1 MANQPMD
8 NTGAYPAR
16 RDTNFSAVTAAVYAK
31 AGFMPPDSDHF
42 ANSARDGQAPPV
54 PVKIRIRSTGLVVSV
69 HHDVAIQKILGNHA
83 DLV

>member
-1 MANQPMD
+1 MANQPTD

-16 RDTNFSAVTAAVYAK
+16 HDTNYSAVQTAVFAK
-31 AGFMPPDSDHF
+31 AGFLAPDSDHF
-42 ANSARDGQAPPV
+42 ANSVRDGQAPPQ